1 MGGIMVANNETVETL
16 YNTFIE
22 ICSSFE
28 SLLYPGGFRDSGLA
42 VVSSVFSIQAKDDA
56 VRSVV
61 DRFAHRQGVEVAAL
75 GGPDREPDAYSV
87 ARLAEDLEHLS
98 KDELT
103 VDVFANRAKSARAD
117 RTKAAL
123 VQEVARKL
131 VNAGVSSRNDVAMSP
146 SGEQYELQKKA
157 WTGVHGLGWVTF
169 EYFRLLC
176 GAETAKP
183 DIMIYRW
190 LNDALGRDFDG
201 GTALVMIKDLA
212 AELGREWQVEV
223 SPRAVDHTIW
233 FHQSGRA
240 EES

>member
-1 MGGIMVANNETVETL
+1 MGVEMSD
-16 YNTFIE
+16 IE
-22 ICSSFE
+22 QLFMSFQDICSSYDN
-28 SLLYPGGFRDSGLA
+28 LLYPGGFRDSGIA

-61 DRFAHRQGVEVAAL
+61 NRFAQRQGVEVAAL

-87 ARLAEDLEHLS
+87 ARLAEDLAHLS
-98 KDELT
+98 EADLT
-103 VDVFANRAKSARAD
+103 DDVFENLSKSARAN

-131 VNAGVSSRNDVAMSP
+131 VDAGVSSRDDVAVSP

-183 DIMIYRW
+183 DIMIHRW
-190 LNDALGRDFDG
+190 LADALGRDVDG
-201 GTALVMIKDLA
+201 GTALAMIKDLA
-212 AELGREWQVEV
+212 TELGRRWDVEV
-223 SPRAVDHTIW
+223 SARAVDHTIW

-240 EES
+240 END

>member
-1 MGGIMVANNETVETL
+1 MGGIMVANDETVETL

-22 ICSSFE
+22 ICPGFE

-42 VVSSVFSIQAKDDA
+42 VISSVFSIQAKDEA

-61 DRFAHRQGVEVAAL
+61 DRFAQRQGVEVAAL
-75 GGPDREPDAYSV
+75 GGPDRESDAYSV
-87 ARLAEDLEHLS
+87 ARLAEDLAHLS
-98 KDELT
+98 EDELT
-103 VDVFANRAKSARAD
+103 GDVFGSRAKSARAG

-131 VNAGVSSRNDVAMSP
+131 VAAGVFSRDDVAISP

-183 DIMIYRW
+183 DTMIHRW
-190 LNDALGRDFDG
+190 LERAIGREVNAK
-201 GTALVMIKDLA
+201 TALSMVKGLA
-212 AELGREWQVEV
+212 AELERRWTMEV

-233 FHQSGRA
+233 FHESGRA
-240 EES
+240 ETD

>member
-1 MGGIMVANNETVETL
+1 MGTEVNDIERL
-16 YNTFIE
+16 YQSFRD
-22 ICSSFE
+22 ICSSYD

-42 VVSSVFSIQAKDDA
+42 VVSAVFSIQAKDDA

-61 DRFAHRQGVEVAAL
+61 DRFAQRRGVDVAAL
-75 GGPDREPDAYSV
+75 GRPDLEADAYPV
-87 ARLAEDLEHLS
+87 ARLAADLRGLS
-98 KDELT
+98 EDELAGE
-103 VDVFANRAKSARAD
+103 VFGSRAKSARAG

-123 VQEVARKL
+123 VQEVADEL
-131 VNAGVSSRNDVAMSP
+131 VKVGRVSSRDDVAMSP
-146 SGEQYELQKKA
+146 SGEQYELQKKV

-183 DIMIYRW
+183 DIMIHRW
-190 LNDALGRDFDG
+190 LNDALGRDVDG
-201 GTALVMIKDLA
+201 GTALAMIKDLA
-212 AELGREWQVEV
+212 AELGRKWQVEV

-240 EES
+240 EEA